1 MKNQKS
7 IFYILNLMQKDR
19 IFDIIPAQE
28 NVAGPYELKWTEWN
42 PKED

>member
-19 IFDIIPAQE
+19 IFDIIRAQE
-28 NVAGPYELKWTEWN
+28 NVAGQYGLKWTE
-42 PKED
+42 